1 MSTEVIGSNDEKLE
15 PMASVSARSNSVSF
29 SLPALPG
36 SLNDLY
42 EINRP
47 DSGLPRKRLR
57 GEWALW
63 VSRMTPLVPAFEI
76 APSSVLRVDRTY
88 FLPWFYSNKRW
99 RKVDVI
105 NMDALLFNLVTRKIG
120 VDDSRVKCGWLDSHD
135 SQNPR
140 VEITMTEV
148 SEDQWRQH
156 SERIV

>member
-1 MSTEVIGSNDEKLE
+1 MSAEVVDKNSNENKS
-15 PMASVSARSNSVSF
+15 ATSVSAGINRVSF
-29 SLPALPG
+29 TLPALPG

-76 APSSVLRVDRTY
+76 RPSSVLRVDRTY
-88 FLPWFYSNKRW
+88 YLPWFYSNKRW
-99 RKVDVI
+99 RRVDVI

-156 SERIV
+156 SERII